1 MDDAL
6 AIKNCLDGEKEAFR
20 HLVENYQRQ
29 AVGHAAAILGN
40 REDAADAVQEAFI
53 DAYKSLKSFDKTR
66 RFYPWFYI
74 LLRNRCYKMTA
85 KQRNTE
91 SIEETE
97 ILAAPQGVSF
107 EDTLALE
114 KALLSLTDEER
125 EIVTLKYLD
134 GFSYD
139 ELAEYLDIPKG
150 TVMSR
155 LFHTRKKLQMKL
167 TQKFN

>member
-6 AIKNCLDGEKEAFR
+6 AIEKCLSGEKDAFR

-40 REDAADAVQEAFI
+40 LEDAADAVQEAFI
-53 DAYKSLKSFDKTR
+53 DAYKSLKSFDRTR
-66 RFYPWFYI
+66 RFYPWFYV

-85 KQRNTE
+85 KRRNTE
-91 SIEETE
+91 SIEKTE
-97 ILAAPQGVSF
+97 ILAAKTGISF
-107 EDTLALE
+107 EETLALE
-114 KALLSLTDEER
+114 KALLSLSDEER

-139 ELAEYLDIPKG
+139 ELSEYLEIPKG

-155 LFHTRKKLQMKL
+155 LFHARKKLQTKL
-167 TQKFN
+167 TRKFN